1 MFRFESFLVSWV
13 FKCIRVSMGNLLGVE
28 IDSVKK
34 KKFYLLDCASS
45 LQFPQ
50 KRSCGARAKYTR
62 SEHLCPGLKRTLNLT
77 IFRIFC

>member
-34 KKFYLLDCASS
+34 KKKNLSI
-45 LQFPQ
+45 
-50 KRSCGARAKYTR
+50 G
-62 SEHLCPGLKRTLNLT
+62 LCQ
-77 IFRIFC
+77 